1 MGVSPEQ
8 REIDRKARELKLQE
22 DRLER
27 RLEQQQRQ
35 EDKLSQGQEKVSQ
48 REKAIAEKDKEL
60 KSREEQL
67 VQQLEQLQSEQAKNT
82 GEMQAFQQ
90 ARKRRLSFMLP
101 ILLLAGAGAGYLTY
115 DYYAKN
121 DVFALRLSQANSNV
135 NKLSDV
141 LTKAED
147 LKAATLQKLS
157 LKEDELTR
165 KQSEF
170 ETLKIAYSALEKE
183 KSSSESSL
191 SELEASKK
199 ALEASVETLT
209 AEKEAMLQTVKKLE
223 IALAESTEQLND
235 STTLM
240 ASMTKESEQLNVIQ
254 AETEAAL
261 AALKKREEELIVEL
275 EEKTGVLIASKQ
287 AIDER
292 DKIID
297 AKVQRQSELE
307 LQLATLQEQHE
318 LLNANR
324 DELAAKL
331 GEMNLSIEAVTSE
344 LTEGQ
349 QAASDKDE
357 EIKVKLEEI
366 ASLEALVKAEKDQ
379 RVALEAKIEALQS
392 SSDNVKASAP

>member
-1 MGVSPEQ
+1 M
-8 REIDRKARELKLQE
+8 
-22 DRLER
+22 
-27 RLEQQQRQ
+27 EQQQRQ

-48 REKAIAEKDKEL
+48 REKAIAEKDKDL

-101 ILLLAGAGAGYLTY
+101 ILLLAGAGAGFLTY

-121 DVFALRLSQANSNV
+121 DIFAQRLSQANSNV

-170 ETLKIAYSALEKE
+170 ETLKSAYSALEKE

-199 ALEASVETLT
+199 ALEGSVATLT
-209 AEKEAMLQTVKKLE
+209 AEKEVMLQTVKKLE

-240 ASMTKESEQLNVIQ
+240 ASMTKESEQLNIIQ